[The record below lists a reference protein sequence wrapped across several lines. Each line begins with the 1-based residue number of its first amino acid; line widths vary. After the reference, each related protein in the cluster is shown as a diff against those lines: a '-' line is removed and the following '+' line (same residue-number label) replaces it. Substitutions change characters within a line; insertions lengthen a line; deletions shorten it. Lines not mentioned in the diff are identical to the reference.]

1 MDGWMQVLTEDE
13 DNSKALF
20 RRGKARLELGQTDTA
35 KLDFEKVQKLV
46 PEDKAVV
53 RELRVIAQQEREVYL
68 KQKEMYK
75 GLFKAPEPPLAKE
88 ASNNHWYSSIW
99 NSLCSIFRL
108 IFRFQRP
115 KRE

>member
-1 MDGWMQVLTEDE
+1 MLAEDQ

-35 KLDFEKVQKLV
+35 KLDFEKVRKLA
-46 PEDKAVV
+46 PEDKAAI

-75 GLFKAPEPPLAKE
+75 GLFKAPELPAKTPTT
-88 ASNNHWYSSIW
+88 HWYTSLW
-99 NSLCSIFRL
+99 NFLCSIFSFF
-108 IFRFQRP
+108 FRFRRP
-115 KRE
+115 KKE